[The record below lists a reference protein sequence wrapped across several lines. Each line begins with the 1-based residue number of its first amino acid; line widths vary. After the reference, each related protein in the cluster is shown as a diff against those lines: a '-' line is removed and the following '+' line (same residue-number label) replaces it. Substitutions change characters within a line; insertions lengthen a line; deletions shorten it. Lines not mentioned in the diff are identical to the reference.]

1 MYKETCG
8 VFELIFSQ
16 FLVGCHAE
24 LCHLIASISIL
35 LYIIIRPII
44 IIIIIIISVNI
55 FVISVLVCMFTVSS
69 TVYLLYI
76 YCLAAL

>member
-1 MYKETCG
+1 MYKKETCG

-16 FLVGCHAE
+16 FLVDCQAE
-24 LCHLIASISIL
+24 MCHLIVSICIL
-35 LYIIIRPII
+35 FYISII
-44 IIIIIIISVNI
+44 IIIIIVSINI
-55 FVISVLVCMFTVSS
+55 FIISVLVCMFAVLS

>member
-1 MYKETCG
+1 LSWNVYKKETCW

-24 LCHLIASISIL
+24 LCHLTAFICIL
-35 LYIIIRPII
+35 LYISII
-44 IIIIIIISVNI
+44 IIIVSVNI
-55 FVISVLVCMFTVSS
+55 FIISVLVCMFTVLC

-76 YCLAAL
+76 YCVVAL

>member
-1 MYKETCG
+1 MYKKETCW

-24 LCHLIASISIL
+24 LCYLIAFICILFYIS
-35 LYIIIRPII
+35 I

-55 FVISVLVCMFTVSS
+55 FIIYVLVYRLTVLR

-76 YCLAAL
+76 YCLAVL